1 MVSISRMVRSGTSAE
16 TTKIR
21 AKPSNAS
28 MSAEAA
34 RPMMVDLKFKAQNSN
49 FKEDLGCVET
59 FNGIAEIG
67 NG

>member
-1 MVSISRMVRSGTSAE
+1 V

-21 AKPSNAS
+21 AKPSTAS
-28 MSAEAA
+28 NSAEAA

-49 FKEDLGCVET
+49 FKEDLGRVET